1 MLYEDTSASKRLLP
15 PEKQSFSDA
24 LNYREQTE
32 AAGLRFVHR
41 RLFAQAKLFHDR
53 TVARDIFLLKIA
65 EQIPSVTDHFQHA
78 AAAVMILWIVLEML
92 VERVDA
98 IRQNRD
104 LHLGRAR
111 VALMRRISRN
121 NFLFFVFQHN
131 HSPHTNIS
139 RKPSGGR

>member
-1 MLYEDTSASKRLLP
+1 MAAGRRFLP
-15 PEKQSFSDA
+15 RGNQTVSGV
-24 LNYREQTE
+24 LIYREQTE
-32 AAGLRFVHR
+32 AAELRFVHR

-53 TVARDIFLLKIA
+53 AVARDIFLLKIA
-65 EQIPSVTDHFQHA
+65 EQISSVTDHFQHA

-111 VALMRRISRN
+111 VALMRRISRD
-121 NFLFFVFQHN
+121 NFLFFVFFI
-131 HSPHTNIS
+131 TLFDL
-139 RKPSGGR
+139 